1 MTYRIYSALKGMVG
15 ARGQTKYQAVVP
27 QAESPS
33 AQQRPAQRSVL
44 GSKQHHR
51 DEQGTGQRR
60 GPPGTGG

>member
-1 MTYRIYSALKGMVG
+1 MVG

-27 QAESPS
+27 QAEPPS

-60 GPPGTGG
+60 GPPGTGA